1 MLESEN
7 LEGAVSLIISSK
19 TVFLFGLG
27 GSNIIA
33 ADAYHKLLRS
43 PLNVKYASDYHLQ
56 LMEASR
62 ATKDD
67 CAIIFSHTGRC
78 KEAIQLADLFQQ
90 IGGRLLVI
98 TSDRNSPLAR
108 KADVTLLTISEE
120 TSFRS
125 ESLASRIVQL
135 ALIDSL
141 YTSVMLA
148 NPRKSKNS
156 LQSIRDAIELT
167 R

>member
-1 MLESEN
+1 M
-7 LEGAVSLIISSK
+7 
-19 TVFLFGLG
+19 
-27 GSNIIA
+27 
-33 ADAYHKLLRS
+33 
-43 PLNVKYASDYHLQ
+43 
-56 LMEASR
+56 
-62 ATKDD
+62 
-67 CAIIFSHTGRC
+67 
-78 KEAIQLADLFQQ
+78 
-90 IGGRLLVI
+90 LVI

>member
-1 MLESEN
+1 M
-7 LEGAVSLIISSK
+7 
-19 TVFLFGLG
+19 
-27 GSNIIA
+27 
-33 ADAYHKLLRS
+33 
-43 PLNVKYASDYHLQ
+43 
-56 LMEASR
+56 
-62 ATKDD
+62 
-67 CAIIFSHTGRC
+67 
-78 KEAIQLADLFQQ
+78 
-90 IGGRLLVI
+90 LVI

-108 KADVTLLTISEE
+108 RADVTLLTISEE

-148 NPRKSKNS
+148 NPRKSKSS

>member
-1 MLESEN
+1 MHLITTCSE
-7 LEGAVSLIISSK
+7 
-19 TVFLFGLG
+19 T
-27 GSNIIA
+27 
-33 ADAYHKLLRS
+33 
-43 PLNVKYASDYHLQ
+43 
-56 LMEASR
+56 
-62 ATKDD
+62 
-67 CAIIFSHTGRC
+67 
-78 KEAIQLADLFQQ
+78 IQLADLFQQ
-90 IGGRLLVI
+90 IENRLLVI

-108 KADVTLLTISEE
+108 KANVALLTISEE

-125 ESLASRIVQL
+125 ESLASRIVQS

-156 LQSIRDAIELT
+156 LKNIRDTIELM

>member
-1 MLESEN
+1 MQFN
-7 LEGAVSLIISSK
+7 LIVSSK

-27 GSNIIA
+27 GNNIIA
-33 ADAYHKLLRS
+33 ADAYRKPLRS
-43 PLNVKYASDYHLQ
+43 PLNVKYASNYHLQ
-56 LMEASR
+56 LMEANK
-62 ATKDD
+62 ATNDD
-67 CAIIFSHTGRC
+67 CAIIFSHTSRC

-90 IGGRLLVI
+90 IGGRILVI

-108 KADVTLLTISEE
+108 KADVTLLTISKQ

-125 ESLASRIVQL
+125 KSLASRIVQL

-141 YTSVMLA
+141 YTSVMLS

-156 LQSIRDAIELT
+156 LGVFVMQLS
-167 R
+167 